1 MWWAANSYKFNLT
14 NAGVDDEG
22 QQDPSSE
29 RTNSLHQYTLGPFFE
44 EAMGKTEPTVLKLEH
59 LPVQLIEGIQWR
71 GFGEVSKQFVIFPM
85 RPTNRDSSMGF
96 LFLGLNPRTPYDEDY
111 QKFVS
116 LLSRQLITSL
126 ASIVLYEE
134 ELLRGQKAVKQ
145 YARKQAQLSEKLES
159 SEQKFQQRFATFA
172 SRAQTGIFE
181 INPNGEYTYCND
193 AWYEI
198 SGLPRENPGKS
209 TFMSAAIL
217 LASDSELEDIRAGW
231 DNLVIS
237 KKTTVMECRL
247 KRPWKVPDAVEAGT
261 GEEGSTWVQFSAYPD
276 LAEDGSVRA
285 VMGTLSDISHL
296 KWAEE
301 LQKRRMEEAVEARR
315 SQENF
320 IDMTSHEIRNPLSA
334 VIQCSDATISVSSPP
349 PYGHLWNTL
358 ISPKAS
364 C

>member
-1 MWWAANSYKFNLT
+1 MKKL
-14 NAGVDDEG
+14 
-22 QQDPSSE
+22 Q
-29 RTNSLHQYTLGPFFE
+29 
-44 EAMGKTEPTVLKLEH
+44 PTVLKYEH
-59 LPVQLIEGIQWR
+59 LPNQLIEGIQWR
-71 GFGEVSKQFVIFPM
+71 GFEEVSKQFVVFPI
-85 RPTNRDSSMGF
+85 RPTNGDSCMGF

-111 QKFVS
+111 QNFVS

-134 ELLRGQKAVKQ
+134 ELRRGQNAVKQ
-145 YARKQAQLSEKLES
+145 SARKQAQLSEKLES
-159 SEQKFQQRFATFA
+159 SEQKFQERFATFA

-193 AWYEI
+193 AWYKI
-198 SGLPRENPGKS
+198 SGLPRENPNKS

-217 LASDSELEDIRAGW
+217 LVSASELENLRAAW
-231 DNLVIS
+231 DNLVIN
-237 KKTTVMECRL
+237 KKPTTFECRL
-247 KRPWKVPDAVEAGT
+247 KRPWKVPDAVPAGI
-261 GEEGSTWVQFSAYPD
+261 GEEGFTWVHFSAYPD

-285 VMGTLSDISHL
+285 VMGTLCDISHL

-334 VIQCSDATISVSSPP
+334 VIQCSDATIAVGSPH
-349 PYGHLWNTL
+349 GLSFRTL
-358 ISPKAS
+358 
-364 C
+364 